1 MLLSTYGS
9 RKEDGKNRACTVFG
23 KYYLWLP
30 YEIIFS
36 SHIYDTDTWALKD
49 ITVVN

>member
-9 RKEDGKNRACTVFG
+9 RKEDGKDRAFTVFG
-23 KYYLWLP
+23 KYYLWLHHKTT
-30 YEIIFS
+30 FS

-49 ITVVN
+49 VTEVN